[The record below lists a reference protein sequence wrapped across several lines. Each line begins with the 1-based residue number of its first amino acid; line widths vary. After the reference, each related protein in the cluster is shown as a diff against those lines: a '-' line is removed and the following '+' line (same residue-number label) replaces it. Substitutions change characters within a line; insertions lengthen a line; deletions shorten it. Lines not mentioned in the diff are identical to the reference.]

1 MEKKELINFDEYS
14 INFLER
20 IEDWYIAEIEHNGEF
35 FDNLSEALDV
45 FKGCCIKLITNNIST
60 VDLDAAI
67 KDQFSDQID
76 DDFDISHWSMGY
88 LLSLQRDEDTL
99 LSLFF
104 DYDFKTKLISNCY
117 IVEFNKNE
125 LSAFDLSNLFSRL
138 ELQSY

>member
-1 MEKKELINFDEYS
+1 MDEKELINFDEYS

-20 IEDWYIAEIEHNGEF
+20 IEDWYIAEIENNGEF
-35 FDNLSEALDV
+35 FDNFSEALEV
-45 FKGCCIKLITNNIST
+45 FKCCCIKLITNNIST

-67 KDQFSDQID
+67 KDQISDQID

-104 DYDFKTKLISNCY
+104 DYDFKTKLISNC
-117 IVEFNKNE
+117 
-125 LSAFDLSNLFSRL
+125 
-138 ELQSY
+138 